1 MVTHLKFF
9 LHISFI
15 FSIPIG
21 ILGINVG
28 FFSVLGDLYS
38 SRAELKSVGIWE
50 YERTKIKAYVAQWLR
65 CSDAKM
71 EVWVRTPSGEV
82 FGEFTPPLN

>member
-1 MVTHLKFF
+1 MSIRGLFWESTLAFF
-9 LHISFI
+9 HF
-15 FSIPIG
+15 
-21 ILGINVG
+21 
-28 FFSVLGDLYS
+28 LGDLCS
-38 SRAELKSVGIWE
+38 SRAEIKSVGMWK

-82 FGEFTPPLN
+82 FGEFSPPLN